1 MLIIQWREPEWDYSL
16 QPLGQLQLLHS
27 QEHLA
32 GSIAIPLD
40 NKNVDYQAILAWVE
54 AGNTIAA
61 AD

>member
-1 MLIIQWREPEWDYSL
+1 M
-16 QPLGQLQLLHS
+16 
-27 QEHLA
+27 
-32 GSIAIPLD
+32 AIVTAAQYQQGFIGDGNVNVKATIDGVVRYVPLD

>member
-1 MLIIQWREPEWDYSL
+1 M
-16 QPLGQLQLLHS
+16 
-27 QEHLA
+27 
-32 GSIAIPLD
+32 AIVTSAQYQQGFIGDGNVNVKATIDGVVRYVPLD